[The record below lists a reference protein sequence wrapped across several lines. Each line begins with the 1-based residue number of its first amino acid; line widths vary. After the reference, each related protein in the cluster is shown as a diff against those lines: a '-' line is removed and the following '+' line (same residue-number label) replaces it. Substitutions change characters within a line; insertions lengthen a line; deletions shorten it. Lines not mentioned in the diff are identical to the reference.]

1 MTSKAPTTGAPTDR
15 GEHSRRAILDA
26 ALPVF
31 RTDGYAAASLNQIIE
46 ASGLTKGGFYFHFPS
61 KQALALAV
69 LADHQERAV
78 ARVRQEI
85 GSHER
90 AVDRLFATPRV
101 IARHTEAGD
110 GPAALRKLTEEL
122 ARDPDLRDVVCGSIR
137 VWIED
142 AAKQFRAAQAEGSVR
157 DDIDAATFAE
167 VAANCDW
174 HFGQVI
180 LLGAEFPACNELA
193 YRMGAPLVTPSGFDP
208 AVCPLIV
215 GVRPLVADKTWT
227 GIVGR
232 LASESIG
239 LVLTLEHPAEAH
251 PPLTADVV
259 GVLTDAGTRRERAP
273 NPVQAVSEA
282 RNAGARLAGRRLRPI

>member
-69 LADHQERAV
+69 LAEHQERAV

-85 GSHER
+85 GSYER

-101 IARHTEAGD
+101 IARHTETGD

-122 ARDPDLRDVVCGSIR
+122 ARDPDLRDEVCGSIR

-142 AAKQFRAAQAEGSVR
+142 AAHQFRAAQAEGSVR

-167 VAANCDW
+167 VAV
-174 HFGQVI
+174 GSQVGMQALSEQLGDGRFVARTESLVK
-180 LLGAEFPACNELA
+180 LLQQAIVPVGSAVQA
-193 YRMGAPLVTPSGFDP
+193 DP
-208 AVCPLIV
+208 AI
-215 GVRPLVADKTWT
+215 
-227 GIVGR
+227 
-232 LASESIG
+232 SE
-239 LVLTLEHPAEAH
+239 E
-251 PPLTADVV
+251 
-259 GVLTDAGTRRERAP
+259 
-273 NPVQAVSEA
+273 
-282 RNAGARLAGRRLRPI
+282 